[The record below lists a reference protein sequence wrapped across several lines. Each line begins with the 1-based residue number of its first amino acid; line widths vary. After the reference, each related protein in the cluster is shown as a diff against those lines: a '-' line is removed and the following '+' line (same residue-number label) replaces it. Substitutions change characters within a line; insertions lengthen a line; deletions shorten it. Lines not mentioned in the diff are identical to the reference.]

1 MKKISRLATAIF
13 TTMTLHGASFAAVTA
28 EEAEQLGGKTLT
40 LWGAEKAGNA
50 AGTIPPYTGGL
61 PPDFW
66 VPSWKKGSGRY
77 AEGPFDN
84 EKPLFKITSANAD
97 QYKDQL
103 TGGSYALLKQYPDKH
118 FMNIY
123 PSHRSIPWKDKVA
136 SYCKKNA
143 ITAKLT
149 PTKGGFS
156 GAYGCVPFPIPK
168 EGSEVLWNFNAR
180 PVAGYRSIINI
191 SNYIVPSVGK
201 KVDVITYT
209 LDFVHPY
216 HNPNSETFEG
226 IHLEK
231 RIGRF
236 SDPASASGQII
247 LIWGSSDFDKMDL
260 KTWFY
265 TPGQRRVRLA
275 PDFSYDTP
283 SILYNGTLSADQ
295 SSGFDGNP
303 DRFNFKLMGKKEMY
317 INYNNNRML
326 FAPHEIATTSP
337 TRNPELDRWELHRVW
352 VVEATLKP
360 GKRHID
366 SRRTLYIDE
375 DSWAMVATDYYDQ
388 AGKLHQTAFFSSLPL
403 PEFQTYSFN
412 DMLIYDLSK
421 RQYTWAASF
430 NKPDSYVKILPDD
443 KTADMNRW
451 TAAAMEAGG
460 VR

>member
-1 MKKISRLATAIF
+1 MKKISQLAAALFAVT
-13 TTMTLHGASFAAVTA
+13 TLHNPSFAAVTA
-28 EEAEQLGGKTLT
+28 EEAEQLGKNLT

-50 AGTIPPYTGGL
+50 DGTIPPYTGGL
-61 PPDFW
+61 PPTFTMPDW
-66 VPSWKKGSGRY
+66 DDKAGRY
-77 AEGPFDN
+77 PTGAFDN
-84 EKPLFKITSANAD
+84 EKPLFKITAANME
-97 QYKDQL
+97 QYKDKL
-103 TGGSYALLKQYPDKH
+103 TPGSMALLKQYPSH
-118 FMNIY
+118 YMNIY
-123 PSHRSIPWKDKVA
+123 PSHRSIPWKSRTA
-136 SYCKKNA
+136 SFCKKNA
-143 ITAKLT
+143 VTAKLT
-149 PTKGGFS
+149 PTGGGFE
-156 GAYGCVPFPIPK
+156 GAYECVPFPIPK
-168 EGSEVLWNFNAR
+168 NGYEVLWNFNAR

-191 SNYIVPSVGK
+191 SNYIVPAVGN

-216 HNPNSETFEG
+216 HDPNKDTFEG

-236 SDPASASGQII
+236 YDPASSAGQII

-265 TPGQRRVRLA
+265 APGQRRVRLA

-283 SILYNGTLSADQ
+283 SILYNGALSSDQ

-303 DRFNFKLMGKKEMY
+303 DRFNFKLVGKKEMY
-317 INYNNNRML
+317 VNYNNNRML
-326 FAPHEIATTSP
+326 FAPADKAATAP

-366 SRRTLYIDE
+366 SRRTLFIDE

-388 AGKLHQTAFFSSLPL
+388 AGKLHQTAYFSSLPL
-403 PEFQTYSFN
+403 PKFQTYSFN
-412 DMLIYDLSK
+412 DMMIYDLVK
-421 RQYTWAASF
+421 RQYAWAASY
-430 NKPDSYVKILPDD
+430 NKPDSYIKILSDAP
-443 KTADMNRW
+443 ADLNRW
-451 TAAAMEAGG
+451 TSAAMEAGG